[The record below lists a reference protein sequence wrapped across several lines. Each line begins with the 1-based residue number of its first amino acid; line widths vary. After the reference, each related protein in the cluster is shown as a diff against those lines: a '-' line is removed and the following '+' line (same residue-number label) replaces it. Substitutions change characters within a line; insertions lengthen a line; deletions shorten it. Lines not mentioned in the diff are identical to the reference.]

1 MDILNFISWIA
12 SKRRV
17 VTSVPDDAL
26 VPVGIRTEPRDDK
39 YTTVAIKK
47 SDLITGGGNQL
58 QIKVNNS
65 LITGP
70 QTELLNI
77 VGSNIG
83 GSQLNP
89 TESQLFITTGVG
101 VNGQYVQNIQ
111 IGPSSLVTVTNPN
124 PYLSLITLKP
134 EIPYKAYRAKLTAGE
149 IDWPGYG
156 YLYNWYA
163 VDDARGLANPDGGTG
178 LTAPNE
184 WRVPSD
190 TDWDTLL
197 TFAGGSSVAG
207 GKLKSTLNSDT
218 PPFYGWLNNGGGTD
232 DYNFGG
238 LPSGSRFK
246 LGNFEYIG
254 LFQGLWTNTPN
265 DSSTSK
271 AIFLDY
277 RDTVVDTF
285 LENKG
290 YGQAVRLVREATA
303 GELLLNDG
311 DTSDTSSLDPY
322 TGNDGTVYVTVKI
335 DTQIWLAQNLR
346 ETLYNNSDP
355 ILNGSILPGGSPSN
369 STWEGWGNTEQ
380 GAWTAYLYG
389 SGNQVQYLPETIG
402 TIYTEVLENSLG
414 ATVNWLSKLDGTNV
428 YYEAKLATA
437 RPWYPTHI
445 KLTPG
450 YDVSDYDNSIP
461 TLIQKNLIVKRAVT
475 GEINIEF
482 FPVTIDSTG
491 ALTIEPLNNYSDLLG
506 SPDSSV
512 YVEILEYQPE
522 SYYYSSSLA
531 EGIGVSNL

>member
-1 MDILNFISWIA
+1 MS
-12 SKRRV
+12 
-17 VTSVPDDAL
+17 
-26 VPVGIRTEPRDDK
+26 
-39 YTTVAIKK
+39 
-47 SDLITGGGNQL
+47 LITREGKGEKLTIQEMDDNLEYLESLAQQNL
-58 QIKVNNS
+58 QIRVNNS

-70 QTELLNI
+70 QTDTLWFQGTGLTGIIMNPQDSVINI
-77 VGSNIG
+77 
-83 GSQLNP
+83 P
-89 TESQLFITTGVG
+89 TGIS
-101 VNGQYVQNIQ
+101 VNGSPAQNVQ
-111 IGPSSLVTVTNPN
+111 IGPSSLVTVTSPTPN
-124 PYLSLITLKP
+124 LSLITLKP

-156 YLYNWYA
+156 FLYNWFA

-178 LTAPNE
+178 LVAPNQ
-184 WRVPSD
+184 WIVPSD

-254 LFQGLWTNTPN
+254 LFQYMWTNTPN
-265 DSSTSK
+265 DSPTSK
-271 AIFLDY
+271 AIQLDY
-277 RDTVVDTF
+277 RDTVADTT

-290 YGQAVRLVREATA
+290 NGQAVRLVREATA
-303 GELLLNDG
+303 GELLLTDG

-335 DTQIWLAQNLR
+335 GTQIWLAQNLR
-346 ETLYNNSDP
+346 ETLYNNSDL
-355 ILNGSILPGGSPSN
+355 IFNASILPGGDFQN
-369 STWEGWGNTEQ
+369 STWEAKGNAEE
-380 GAWTAYLYG
+380 GAWTIYRLDVNTAELAP
-389 SGNQVQYLPETIG
+389 YLPENVDL
-402 TIYTEVLENSLG
+402 IYTDVLENSLG

-461 TLIQKNLIVKRAVT
+461 TLVQKNLIIKRAVT
-475 GEINIEF
+475 AETNIDF
-482 FPVTIDSTG
+482 FPVTISAIG

-522 SYYYSSSLA
+522 SYYYSGALA

>member
-1 MDILNFISWIA
+1 MPNLTTRQGKGSKLTIQEMDENLEYLESLAQQN
-12 SKRRV
+12 
-17 VTSVPDDAL
+17 
-26 VPVGIRTEPRDDK
+26 
-39 YTTVAIKK
+39 
-47 SDLITGGGNQL
+47 L

-89 TESQLFITTGVG
+89 TESQLFITTGVR
-101 VNGQYVQNIQ
+101 VNGQYVPNIE

-134 EIPYKAYRAKLTAGE
+134 EIPYKAYRAKLTAGDV
-149 IDWPGYG
+149 DWPGYG
-156 YLYNWYA
+156 YLYNWFA

-178 LTAPNE
+178 LVAPNL
-184 WRVPSD
+184 WRVPSN
-190 TDWDTLL
+190 TDWDTLA

-207 GKLKSTLNSDT
+207 GKLKSNLKGN
-218 PPFYGWLNNGGGTD
+218 PPAYYGWLNNGGGTD
-232 DYNFGG
+232 DYNFSG
-238 LPSGSRFK
+238 LPGGFRNNNGPFNFIGSNGF
-246 LGNFEYIG
+246 
-254 LFQGLWTNTPN
+254 WW
-265 DSSTSK
+265 SSTVSSTDSAFNYTMASSNSALSSYPNLK
-271 AIFLDY
+271 TA
-277 RDTVVDTF
+277 
-285 LENKG
+285 G
-290 YGQAVRLVREATA
+290 ASVRLVREATA

-355 ILNGSILPGGSPSN
+355 IFNASILPGGDSSFA
-369 STWEGWGNTEQ
+369 TWEAKGNAGE
-380 GAWTAYLYG
+380 GAWTVYLNG
-389 SGNQVQYLPETIG
+389 SIPVPYLPETVEI
-402 TIYTEVLENSLG
+402 IYTDVLENSLG
-414 ATVNWLSKLDGTNV
+414 ATVYWSSELDGTNV

-461 TLIQKNLIVKRAVT
+461 TLVQKNLIIKRAVT
-475 GEINIEF
+475 AETNIDF
-482 FPVTIDSTG
+482 FPVTISAIG
-491 ALTIEPLNNYSDLLG
+491 ALTIEPLNNYNELPGLT
-506 SPDSSV
+506 DSSV

-522 SYYYSSSLA
+522 SYYYSGSLA
-531 EGIGVSNL
+531 EGVGVSNL